1 MGVRPCAFPLDPP
14 HPHPL
19 PFQRSSADSK
29 TRRALAAGGQIVI
42 VSEGEIFVLVMCLG
56 VGLSFWVLWYR
67 DILAV
72 ALRSSGFRER
82 WLLGVAPFAGG
93 ALLFWI
99 LRRYAASD
107 VRDNWFY
114 LLFYMAMGAF
124 WVAVAARLLPFFG
137 IGARDDVIERGN
149 RAAAPAI
156 AGALLGITLCFAGG
170 NIGDGPGW
178 WVVVFCG
185 ILSTGTLLVFWA
197 FLDRLTGLAD
207 AITIDR
213 DRAAGVRAAGFFLAA
228 GLILG
233 RAVAGDWEGAG
244 PTTIDF
250 VRHGWP
256 VAALLAAAVLLERP
270 LRPSPE
276 ALDRPVLT
284 HGLLPSLVYL
294 GLGAAAVELAGSWM

>member
-1 MGVRPCAFPLDPP
+1 V
-14 HPHPL
+14 
-19 PFQRSSADSK
+19 
-29 TRRALAAGGQIVI
+29 T
-42 VSEGEIFVLVMCLG
+42 VSEDEIFVLVICLG
-56 VGLSFWVLWYR
+56 LAASFWILWFR
-67 DILAV
+67 DVLAV

-107 VRDNWFY
+107 VRDSGFY
-114 LLFYMAMGAF
+114 LFFYMAMGAA
-124 WVAVAARLLPFFG
+124 WVGVAARLLPFFG
-137 IGARDDVIERGN
+137 MGARDDVIERGN
-149 RAAAPAI
+149 RAAALAI
-156 AGALLGITLCFAGG
+156 TGALLGITLCFAGG

-185 ILSTGTLLVFWA
+185 ILSTGALLVFWS

-233 RAVAGDWEGAG
+233 RAVAGDWEGAA
-244 PTTIDF
+244 PAMLDF

-256 VAALLAAAVLLERP
+256 VAVLLAAAALLERR

-276 ALDRPVLT
+276 TLDRPVLT
-284 HGLLPSLVYL
+284 HGVLPSLVYL
-294 GLGAAAVELAGSWM
+294 SLGAAAVEMAGSWM